1 MCTLIL
7 RSTWTEGI
15 SMEEIRLEAL
25 KGLTI
30 LAIHD
35 DQFRRGVMA
44 DLDSTLRRYG
54 YDLTGPEMER
64 LRDAHRQIAGMSDE
78 DLARELSER
87 QQRVRV
93 LSEEEGRI
101 LAPGE
106 YVSAAWH

>member
-1 MCTLIL
+1 
-7 RSTWTEGI
+7 
-15 SMEEIRLEAL
+15 MEEIRLEAL

-35 DQFRRGVMA
+35 DQFRRGA
-44 DLDSTLRRYG
+44 IDDLEGTLRRYG
-54 YDLTGPEMER
+54 FDLTEQEMER
-64 LRDAHRQIAGMSDE
+64 VRYAHEEVSGRSDE
-78 DLARELSER
+78 DILREMREGE
-87 QQRVRV
+87 QRARV